1 MTPQPAAGSADV
13 PLASE
18 SASQSAPQS
27 ARERGATDWR
37 ALALFGAGFVLIWLV
52 LDQTATRTG
61 SLYGQAGLFVGG
73 ATVATAIAVEALL
86 FRRPPRRALREL
98 GYGVPALRALGA
110 ALVIGL
116 LLLASLPLLAFL
128 TGTSLAL
135 RADWWWLAPGLFAQ
149 HGLAEETLFR
159 GYAFRHLR
167 AGRAFWPAAALS
179 LVPFVAIHVLLLAV
193 LPLPLALT
201 SVLVA
206 VAFAFPAADLFE
218 GGRGTVWAPALLHF
232 GAHLP
237 KLAEPAGFTLP
248 LQLAWSAAVLAL
260 PYLAFAFRLR
270 PPPAGDGASV
280 RRGFPGAALP

>member
-1 MTPQPAAGSADV
+1 MTPQPAASSVDV
-13 PLASE
+13 PLAP
-18 SASQSAPQS
+18 QSAPES
-27 ARERGATDWR
+27 ARSGTDWR
-37 ALALFGAGFVLIWLV
+37 ALTLFGAGFVLIWLV

-61 SLYGQAGLFVGG
+61 SLYGQAGLFVCG

-110 ALVIGL
+110 ALTIGL

-206 VAFAFPAADLFE
+206 VAFAFPAAYLFE

-232 GAHLP
+232 TAHLP
-237 KLAEPAGFTLP
+237 KLAEPEGFTLP
-248 LQLAWSAAVLAL
+248 LQLAWSVAVLAV
-260 PYLAFAFRLR
+260 PYLVFAFRLR
-270 PPPAGDGASV
+270 PPARDTTSV
-280 RRGFPGAALP
+280 R